1 MYFFINSEK
10 LDVLEDGLDSES
22 SPPYFLSNN
31 DLVDGV
37 VEAGSAYFF
46 IMSDRGVDVDGVESP
61 SSPYFCLKIEEFVD
75 GLSNVFGSA
84 GAANG
89 DELLGMED
97 GLCPFPVIGDTTD
110 GANGLGAAPVS
121 FVIFSCASLNAS

>member
-31 DLVDGV
+31 DLVEGV
-37 VEAGSAYFF
+37 VEVGSAYFF
-46 IMSDRGVDVDGVESP
+46 IMSDKGVDADGVDSP
-61 SSPYFCLKIEEFVD
+61 SSPYFRLKIDEFVD

-89 DELLGMED
+89 DGLLGMEH
-97 GLCPFPVIGDTTD
+97 GLCPPPVIGDTAD
-110 GANGLGAAPVS
+110 GANVFGTAPVS
-121 FVIFSCASLNAS
+121 LVNFSCASLNAS